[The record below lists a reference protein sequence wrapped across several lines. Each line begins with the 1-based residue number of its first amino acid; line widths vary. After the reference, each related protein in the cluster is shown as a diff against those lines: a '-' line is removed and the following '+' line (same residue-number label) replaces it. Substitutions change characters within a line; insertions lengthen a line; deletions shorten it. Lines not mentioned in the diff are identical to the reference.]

1 MPVAVQAVSDARLR
15 EAYQHC
21 RQIARQRARN
31 FYYAFVALPPAKRDA
46 ICAVYAFMRRA
57 DDIADGDAPDA
68 RSPAQI
74 DQPVAQRRIAMQQW
88 LAAWKLAEAGHDTDD
103 ITFLALRDAQQRF
116 QIPGQWLDQL
126 VQGTTLDL
134 DEMPT
139 AFATFDDLYR
149 YCYLVASVVGLVCIR
164 IFGYDDPRAEQL
176 AEETGIA
183 FQLTNIL
190 RDVAEDAAMGRVYLP
205 DSDLKQHGL
214 TRGYVLRHAKDG
226 ATPQTAALLQ
236 QMAARAEHYYASADE
251 LLPLIHRDS
260 RPALRVLVRI
270 YHRLLQRIK
279 SSGYDVFSEKI
290 SVPPVTKLAILAQ
303 GLLQVAAQRVF
314 RVSQ

>member
-1 MPVAVQAVSDARLR
+1 
-15 EAYQHC
+15 
-21 RQIARQRARN
+21 
-31 FYYAFVALPPAKRDA
+31 
-46 ICAVYAFMRRA
+46 
-57 DDIADGDAPDA
+57 
-68 RSPAQI
+68 
-74 DQPVAQRRIAMQQW
+74 
-88 LAAWKLAEAGHDTDD
+88 
-103 ITFLALRDAQQRF
+103 
-116 QIPGQWLDQL
+116 
-126 VQGTTLDL
+126 
-134 DEMPT
+134 
-139 AFATFDDLYR
+139 
-149 YCYLVASVVGLVCIR
+149 
-164 IFGYDDPRAEQL
+164 
-176 AEETGIA
+176 
-183 FQLTNIL
+183 
-190 RDVAEDAAMGRVYLP
+190 MGRVYLP